1 MKTVKLVSTA
11 LLSAI
16 LLISFKPKNDLMTN
30 TTLKLSD
37 STLFDFWVGDWEAS
51 WNENGTV
58 KLLGEN
64 HLSKEF
70 GGWVIREKF
79 KVNDGAS
86 KGFEGGS
93 WTVFDKQKKKWFQTW
108 VDNNGAYMAFEGKL
122 DGEKRIFERNTIDKK
137 GKPVLQRM
145 VFRDITTE
153 SFTWDWESSADNG
166 KTWTLSWQILYKR
179 IKK

>member
-1 MKTVKLVSTA
+1 
-11 LLSAI
+11 
-16 LLISFKPKNDLMTN
+16 MTN

-137 GKPVLQRM
+137 GEPVLQRM